1 MTVDNKKMTIDDIA
15 KELSVSKTTV
25 SRAISG
31 KGRISTETRERVLA
45 YIKENNYRPNVI
57 AKGLAQQKTY
67 NIGFVM
73 PGDYNL
79 VDLPFFQKCLMGIS
93 EIASSL
99 DYDVLVSMVSE
110 GDISQLERM
119 VDNHKV
125 DGVIL
130 SRTLVKDAPAAYLR
144 EKEVPFV
151 TIGTVIEKDIV
162 QIDNDHRSACREL
175 TSILLMR
182 GIRKMALIGGNKAHV
197 VTKKRLQGYMDAYM
211 EQSLSVDN
219 SLIYMDVENSIMV
232 NKVVEE
238 LLSRHIECII
248 CMDDSICTYVLN
260 KLRKEKIRIPGDIKV
275 ASFYNSSLLESNVP
289 SITSLSFDVQELGM
303 VTCKTLLDL
312 IDGKEVQRRTLLG
325 YEVSMK
331 ESTQS
336 TM

>member
-1 MTVDNKKMTIDDIA
+1 MTIDDIA
-15 KELSVSKTTV
+15 KELGVSKTTV

-31 KGRISTETRERVLA
+31 KGRIGSDTRERVMA
-45 YIKENNYRPNVI
+45 YIQAINYRPNVI
-57 AKGLAQQKTY
+57 AKGLAQQRTY

-79 VDLPFFQKCLMGIS
+79 VDLPFFQTCLMGIS

-110 GDISQLERM
+110 RDISQLERM

-125 DGVIL
+125 DGIIL
-130 SRTLVKDAPAAYLR
+130 SRTLIKDEPAEYL
-144 EKEVPFV
+144 KKKDIPFV
-151 TIGTVIEKDIV
+151 TIGTSIDKDII

-182 GIRKMALIGGNKAHV
+182 GIRKMALIGGNKTHV
-197 VTKKRLQGYMDAYM
+197 VTRKRLQGYMDAYL
-211 EQSLSVDN
+211 EQSLSADN
-219 SLIYMDVENSIMV
+219 SLVYMDVENSVMTD
-232 NKVVEE
+232 KVVEE
-238 LLSRHIECII
+238 LIARHVECVI
-248 CMDDSICTYVLN
+248 CMDDSICAHVLN
-260 KLRKEKIRIPGDIKV
+260 KLRKEKIRVPGDIKV
-275 ASFYNSSLLESNVP
+275 ASFYNSTLLETNIP

-303 VTCKTLLDL
+303 VTCKTLIDY

>member
-1 MTVDNKKMTIDDIA
+1 MTIDDIA
-15 KELSVSKTTV
+15 KELGVSKTTV

-31 KGRISTETRERVLA
+31 KGRIGSDTRERVMA
-45 YIKENNYRPNVI
+45 YIQTINYRPNVI
-57 AKGLAQQKTY
+57 AKGLAQQRTY

-110 GDISQLERM
+110 RDISQLERM

-125 DGVIL
+125 DGIIL
-130 SRTLVKDAPAAYLR
+130 SRTLIKDEPAEYL
-144 EKEVPFV
+144 KKKDIPFV
-151 TIGTVIEKDIV
+151 TIGTSIDKDII

-182 GIRKMALIGGNKAHV
+182 GIRKMALIGGNKTHV
-197 VTKKRLQGYMDAYM
+197 VTRKRLQGYMDAYL
-211 EQSLSVDN
+211 EQSLSADN
-219 SLIYMDVENSIMV
+219 SLVYMDVENSVMAD
-232 NKVVEE
+232 KVVEE
-238 LLSRHIECII
+238 LIARHVECVI
-248 CMDDSICTYVLN
+248 CMDDSICAHVLN
-260 KLRKEKIRIPGDIKV
+260 KLRKEKIRVPGDIKV
-275 ASFYNSSLLESNVP
+275 ASFYNSTLLETNIP

-303 VTCKTLLDL
+303 VTCKTLIDY

-336 TM
+336 TL

>member
-1 MTVDNKKMTIDDIA
+1 MVENKKLTIDDIA

-31 KGRISTETRERVLA
+31 KGRISAGTRERVLA

-67 NIGFVM
+67 NIGLVM

-79 VDLPFFQKCLMGIS
+79 VDLPFFQKCLIGIS

-110 GDISQLERM
+110 RDISQLERM

-125 DGVIL
+125 DGIIL
-130 SRTLVKDAPAAYLR
+130 SRTLIKDAPAEYLR
-144 EKEVPFV
+144 GKDIPFV
-151 TIGTVIEKDIV
+151 TIGTAIEKDII

-182 GIRKMALIGGNKAHV
+182 GIRKMALIGGNKTHV
-197 VTKKRLQGYMDAYM
+197 VTRKRLQGYMDAYL
-211 EQSLSVDN
+211 EQSLSADN
-219 SLIYMDVENSIMV
+219 SLVYMDVENSVMV
-232 NKVVEE
+232 DKVVEE
-238 LLSRHIECII
+238 LLSRHVECVI
-248 CMDDSICTYVLN
+248 CMDDSICTHVLN
-260 KLRKEKIRIPGDIKV
+260 KLRKEKIRVPADIKV

-303 VTCKTLLDL
+303 MTCKTLIDL
-312 IDGKEVQRRTLLG
+312 IDGKEVPRRTLLG

-331 ESTQS
+331 ESTQNV
-336 TM
+336 M

>member
-1 MTVDNKKMTIDDIA
+1 MTIDDIA
-15 KELSVSKTTV
+15 KELGVSKTTV

-31 KGRISTETRERVLA
+31 KGRIGSDTRERVMA
-45 YIKENNYRPNVI
+45 YIQAINYRPNVI
-57 AKGLAQQKTY
+57 AKGLAQQRTY

-110 GDISQLERM
+110 RDISQLERM

-125 DGVIL
+125 DGIIL
-130 SRTLVKDAPAAYLR
+130 SRTLIKDEPAEYL
-144 EKEVPFV
+144 KKKDIPFV
-151 TIGTVIEKDIV
+151 TIGTSIDKDII

-182 GIRKMALIGGNKAHV
+182 GIRKMALIGGNKTHV
-197 VTKKRLQGYMDAYM
+197 VTRKRLQGYMDAYL
-211 EQSLSVDN
+211 EQSLSADN
-219 SLIYMDVENSIMV
+219 SLVYMDVENSVMTD
-232 NKVVEE
+232 KVVEE
-238 LLSRHIECII
+238 LIARHVECVI
-248 CMDDSICTYVLN
+248 CMDDSICAHVLN
-260 KLRKEKIRIPGDIKV
+260 KLRKEKIRVPGDIKV
-275 ASFYNSSLLESNVP
+275 ASFYNSTLLETNIP

-303 VTCKTLLDL
+303 VTCKTLIDY